1 MTAAIPPKAVAWGM
15 QLPVQSKSTSF
26 AQPWETSA
34 GPAELAHVVRAADR
48 AGAFYV
54 GVCDHIAVDRSS
66 SEAMSTT
73 WYDTVATLG
82 WIAGMTESVH
92 LLSHVYVLPYRHP
105 LAVAKSFSTLDQLS
119 AGRAILGAGAG
130 HLETE
135 FRALGLDHATRG
147 RAVEPALEQIRK
159 AFADEYVQVQ
169 ISGETLEMGIQPRP
183 VRPGGPP
190 IWLGGSSRA
199 AITRAALL
207 GDGWLPQ
214 GPPKMGTRAAIEM
227 IRELRSSAGLPAQ
240 FDLGVLVG
248 PVHIGERRDGMDPHT
263 LFGSPEEIAESLS
276 KLPLRGMN
284 QLQLRFMGD
293 SAAEY
298 ADQVE
303 RFGAEVAPLLPEA
316 ALP

>member
-1 MTAAIPPKAVAWGM
+1 M

-26 AQPWETSA
+26 VQPWESSA
-34 GPAELAHVVRAADR
+34 GPTELAQIVLSADR

-66 SEAMSTT
+66 SVAMSTT

-92 LLSHVYVLPYRHP
+92 LLSHVYVLAYRHP

-119 AGRAILGAGAG
+119 GGRAILGAGAG
-130 HLETE
+130 HLEAE

-147 RAVEPALEQIRK
+147 GAVEPALKQIRE
-159 AFADEYVQVQ
+159 AFAGEFVQVE
-169 ISGETLEMGIQPRP
+169 ISGEALEMGIQPRP

-199 AITRAALL
+199 AISRAALL

-214 GPPKMGTRAAIEM
+214 GRPKMGTRAAIEM
-227 IRELRSSAGLPAQ
+227 IRHLRSSAGLPAQ
-240 FDLGVLVG
+240 FDFGVLVG
-248 PVHIGERRDGMDPHT
+248 PIHIGERREAMDPHT
-263 LFGSPEEIAESLS
+263 LFGTPEEIADSLA
-276 KLPLRGMN
+276 KLPRRGMN

-293 SAAEY
+293 SAAEC
-298 ADQVE
+298 AEQIE

-316 ALP
+316 ALG